1 MKRERGLYARI
12 GRPQNL
18 ELAFRK
24 AGRAKKHR
32 RDYQAFAGNLKA
44 ELAALADEL
53 ACEQVTVGDYRYFRV
68 FDPKERLICAAPFR
82 ERVLHH
88 AIMNVCE
95 DNLERYA
102 VAASYACRPNK
113 GLHCAIAD
121 AQSQCRRRRCYLK
134 LDIRRFFDSIDHV
147 IALDMLARR
156 FKDPPLLRLFDCIL
170 DSYHATPGKGLPIGN
185 LVSQHLANFYLGR
198 FDHFVKEQLRVRSYL
213 RYMDDFV
220 LWGDDRSELKAL
232 LPQIEAFLADQLA
245 LALKPSQLNHCAAG
259 LPFLGF
265 RLYPDRIDLG
275 PRAWRRFIRKLVA
288 FERRYLRG
296 EWTETELDA
305 HVGPLLAF
313 VKTADSLGFR
323 RYVLRRCGVVT

>member
-113 GLHCAIAD
+113 GLHRAIAD

-198 FDHFVKEQLRVRSYL
+198 FDGSSPEFVGSWRLLRPFCGVMRSATEL
-213 RYMDDFV
+213 STGSVSAPTSMVPILAEPEPMDNS
-220 LWGDDRSELKAL
+220 W
-232 LPQIEAFLADQLA
+232 
-245 LALKPSQLNHCAAG
+245 
-259 LPFLGF
+259 
-265 RLYPDRIDLG
+265 
-275 PRAWRRFIRKLVA
+275 
-288 FERRYLRG
+288 RG
-296 EWTETELDA
+296 ES
-305 HVGPLLAF
+305 VGQ
-313 VKTADSLGFR
+313 
-323 RYVLRRCGVVT
+323 